1 LVSALL
7 ENRLPAMMVTAA
19 EVREGGLM
27 SYFSVEA
34 DGYRALPGYVGRF
47 VKGASPATLPVLRPM
62 GFERVVNLSTA
73 RNLDVTVPPGLLL
86 RADEVLS

>member
-1 LVSALL
+1 
-7 ENRLPAMMVTAA
+7 
-19 EVREGGLM
+19 M

-34 DGYRALPGYVGRF
+34 DGYRALPGYVGRL
-47 VKGASPATLPVLRPM
+47 VKGASLATLPVTR
-62 GFERVVNLSTA
+62 FELVVNLSTA